1 MKRILL
7 LLALAMVILAGCVEK
22 EPSIEELK
30 TMMIDASQNV
40 VTNRFTIVMEQD
52 MTILNLTETNE
63 TLRAISI
70 NTKSYGDAELNL
82 SEKAMKM
89 LMTTTTSSKDNENVT
104 ISIEMY
110 ILGDEMYMKLDDN
123 WIKMPGVS
131 EEMFGQQNQLMMQ
144 MEMLNNSQIELMGSE
159 KIDGQATYRL
169 KMIPD
174 MNTFS
179 LILEKQMESMSFGP
193 INLTD
198 IYNNSY
204 MVVETWISKDTN
216 LPLKNQVYM
225 TLTLTP
231 VQLGLPF
238 EEVGDIEMVVESNST
253 ILFYDYNQPV
263 EIELPLEARNATTM
277 TTFMEMSTG
286 DL

>member
-144 MEMLNNSQIELMGSE
+144 MEMLNNSQIELMGSSIE
-159 KIDGQATYRL
+159 KSGLYDAHIDSSAVRAA
-169 KMIPD
+169 
-174 MNTFS
+174 
-179 LILEKQMESMSFGP
+179 
-193 INLTD
+193 
-198 IYNNSY
+198 
-204 MVVETWISKDTN
+204 V
-216 LPLKNQVYM
+216 
-225 TLTLTP
+225 
-231 VQLGLPF
+231 
-238 EEVGDIEMVVESNST
+238 
-253 ILFYDYNQPV
+253 
-263 EIELPLEARNATTM
+263 
-277 TTFMEMSTG
+277 
-286 DL
+286 